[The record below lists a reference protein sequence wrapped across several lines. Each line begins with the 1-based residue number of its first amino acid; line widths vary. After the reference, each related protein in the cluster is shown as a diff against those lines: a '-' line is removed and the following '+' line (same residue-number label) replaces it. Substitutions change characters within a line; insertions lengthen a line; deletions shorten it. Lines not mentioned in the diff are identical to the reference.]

1 MFGLVSDFT
10 LFAGFAVVAIVVIS
24 ALQYRAAKGRYRPLS
39 SRQPQRPVAHKPEL
53 GMEAI
58 DMAGVRRTQRSNESL
73 ERVNNI
79 WAKHHGATKGLDT
92 SVDAM
97 PDDETY
103 ARRFHAAFMKNK
115 D

>member
-1 MFGLVSDFT
+1 MDWRLILGAALLGV
-10 LFAGFAVVAIVVIS
+10 LVVI
-24 ALQYRAAKGRYRPLS
+24 AQQYRAARGTYRPLS
-39 SRQPQRPVAHKPEL
+39 RRQPQRRVANTPEL

-58 DMAGVRRTQRSNESL
+58 DMTEVRRTQRSNESL
-73 ERVNNI
+73 ERVNDP
-79 WAKHHGATKGLDT
+79 WSQRRGGSRTVDT

-103 ARRFHAAFMKNK
+103 AKRFHAAFMKNK

>member
-1 MFGLVSDFT
+1 MDWALILG
-10 LFAGFAVVAIVVIS
+10 AGVLGVGAIC
-24 ALQYRAAKGRYRPLS
+24 AWQYRAGRGQYRPLS
-39 SRQPQRPVAHKPEL
+39 SRQPQRPDAQTPEL

-58 DMAGVRRTQRSNESL
+58 DMTEIRRTQRSNESR

-79 WAKHHGATKGLDT
+79 WTQRRGTSTGVDT
-92 SVDAM
+92 NVDAM

>member
-1 MFGLVSDFT
+1 MDWPLILG
-10 LFAGFAVVAIVVIS
+10 AVLLGVVI
-24 ALQYRAAKGRYRPLS
+24 LGVRQYRAASGTYRPLS
-39 SRQPQRPVAHKPEL
+39 SRQPQSRPSQAPEL

-58 DMAGVRRTQRSNESL
+58 DMAEIRRTQRSNESL
-73 ERVNNI
+73 ERVNHI
-79 WAKHHGATKGLDT
+79 WTRGNGSSGRIDT